1 MHKRHAVQKRS
12 RGVKLVIWYA
22 IVAFF
27 FIACSPLRLGILC
40 RQTIQEGLSH
50 IVDASLFFELN
61 PFLPNSPQTENP
73 ESSESQTK
81 QEVTVIDTEPSMM
94 TTANSQ
100 TDSIYLAPE
109 TTVQQEEPPAISSS
123 TPTESI
129 AFRNE
134 TSINPDT
141 QQLLEME
148 NAFSLVGDGPQVLII
163 HTHTCEAYT
172 PDELYPY
179 TPDDV
184 DRTLDETFNVV
195 RVGDTLSKLLT
206 DAGIGVIHDK
216 TVHDY
221 PSYSGSYNRTLE
233 TIAKNLKEEPN
244 IKIVLD
250 IHRDAMID
258 ADGTKYKTYAQID
271 KNGEVLDSAQIM
283 LVVGTNEGGM
293 THPEWEKNLS
303 FAVKLQ
309 NVLNELYPG
318 LMRPINLRQERF
330 NQHATTGSLILEIGS
345 SGNTL
350 GEALTAI
357 DLFADGLIALLSQYQ
372 ES

>member
-1 MHKRHAVQKRS
+1 M
-12 RGVKLVIWYA
+12 
-22 IVAFF
+22 
-27 FIACSPLRLGILC
+27 
-40 RQTIQEGLSH
+40 
-50 IVDASLFFELN
+50 
-61 PFLPNSPQTENP
+61 
-73 ESSESQTK
+73 
-81 QEVTVIDTEPSMM
+81 
-94 TTANSQ
+94 
-100 TDSIYLAPE
+100 
-109 TTVQQEEPPAISSS
+109 
-123 TPTESI
+123 
-129 AFRNE
+129 
-134 TSINPDT
+134 
-141 QQLLEME
+141 
-148 NAFSLVGDGPQVLII
+148 
-163 HTHTCEAYT
+163 
-172 PDELYPY
+172 
-179 TPDDV
+179 
-184 DRTLDETFNVV
+184 
-195 RVGDTLSKLLT
+195 
-206 DAGIGVIHDK
+206 
-216 TVHDY
+216 
-221 PSYSGSYNRTLE
+221 E